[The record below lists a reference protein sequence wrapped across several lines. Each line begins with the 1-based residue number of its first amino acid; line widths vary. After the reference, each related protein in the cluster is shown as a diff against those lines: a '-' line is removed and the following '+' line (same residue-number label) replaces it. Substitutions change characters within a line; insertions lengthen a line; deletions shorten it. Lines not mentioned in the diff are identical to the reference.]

1 VAAVLRSGC
10 SNLPLQWISRKSPN
24 CEKMFDSRKGYT
36 TTNLG
41 IACADIRNGRQL
53 FFRGAGSGDK
63 VRQKIYKRVWQK
75 IYKRLKDFSI
85 PIKQQHGANH
95 DAFCPND
102 VRKKLR
108 SRVIF
113 IA

>member
-1 VAAVLRSGC
+1 MAVSCFSVA
-10 SNLPLQWISRKSPN
+10 Q
-24 CEKMFDSRKGYT
+24 
-36 TTNLG
+36 
-41 IACADIRNGRQL
+41 GRATKFGQKIYK
-53 FFRGAGSGDK
+53 R
-63 VRQKIYKRVWQK
+63 VRQKIYKRP
-75 IYKRLKDFSI
+75 KDFSI

>member
-1 VAAVLRSGC
+1 MAVSCFFVA
-10 SNLPLQWISRKSPN
+10 Q
-24 CEKMFDSRKGYT
+24 
-36 TTNLG
+36 
-41 IACADIRNGRQL
+41 GRATK
-53 FFRGAGSGDK
+53 FG
-63 VRQKIYKRVWQK
+63 QKIYKRVWQK
-75 IYKRLKDFSI
+75 IYKRPKDFSI